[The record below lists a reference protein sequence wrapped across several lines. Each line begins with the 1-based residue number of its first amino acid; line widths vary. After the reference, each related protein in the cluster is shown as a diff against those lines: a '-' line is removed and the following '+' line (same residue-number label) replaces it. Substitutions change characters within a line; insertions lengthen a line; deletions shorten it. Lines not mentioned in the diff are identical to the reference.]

1 MRATLV
7 VIVAC
12 AAMLAMTSCAAI
24 PPLAGHPAD
33 KASLVGRSL
42 VSTSVV
48 TDGNPIQLVPGAP
61 WRRAGLG
68 LEFYD
73 ASIAITGG
81 CNWYSTQGTEG
92 WDVVLGRLAAR
103 GGIDGTIISCDDA
116 SDQQDHWIVDVLR
129 SSPEVNIDGAQV
141 VVRAGPT
148 VITFVDGQ
156 TDL

>member
-1 MRATLV
+1 MV
-7 VIVAC
+7 VVVAC

-42 VSTSVV
+42 VSASVV
-48 TDGNPIQLVPGAP
+48 TDGNPVQLVPGAP

-68 LEFYD
+68 LIFTETTIG
-73 ASIAITGG
+73 ATGG
-81 CNWYSTQGTEG
+81 CNSYSTQWPEG
-92 WDVVLGRLAAR
+92 WNVTSGRLTVS
-103 GGIDGTIISCDDA
+103 GEIPGTLIGCDDA
-116 SDQQDHWIVDVLR
+116 SDRQDRWLVDVLR
-129 SSPEVNIDGAQV
+129 SSPEVNIDGDQV
-141 VVRAGPT
+141 IVRAGPI